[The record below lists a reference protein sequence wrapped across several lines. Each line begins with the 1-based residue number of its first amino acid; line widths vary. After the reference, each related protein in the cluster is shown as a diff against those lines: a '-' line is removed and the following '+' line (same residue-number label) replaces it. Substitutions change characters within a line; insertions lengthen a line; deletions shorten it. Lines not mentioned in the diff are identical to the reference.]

1 MPLYNWQGVTL
12 QGETRHGKMFASS
25 YHELE
30 QELLRNAIG
39 LTRARSAL
47 TYKITNQER
56 DVFFSHLASLL
67 CAHIPLY
74 QALCTIALSTQGYLE
89 EVLTD
94 VAHRVAQGKALSV
107 ALAVHSLTDEVS
119 RPLITVGEKTGTLGQ
134 VVGQY
139 VTYQE
144 QVATLKAQLY
154 QALIGPLVTLSFF
167 LVTLMSMIFFIVPQ
181 FSSYYQAY
189 GIEVPYGITIL
200 LGIRSFIVGQSLI
213 VVLLCFLVLG
223 IGLSAAHKTE
233 RGRLVYEWLLS
244 RMPLVGAFHRTVAQ
258 ARIARV
264 LGMLL
269 TNRVALVQALQAAEE
284 VTRFLTYKYAL
295 ANLRKSVVQGTPLSH
310 AWKDSVLTD
319 PEIEALLVMG
329 HTSGNLGAMMLVAAE
344 RKEKKVEQRMKQCV
358 QLISPILLVILGLGV
373 GGLIMTLYLP
383 LITLSGSIG

>member
-1 MPLYNWQGVTL
+1 MPLYSWQGVTL
-12 QGETRHGKMFASS
+12 QGEIRHGKMFASS

-39 LTRARSAL
+39 VTHVRSAL
-47 TYKITNQER
+47 SHKITVQER
-56 DVFFSHLASLL
+56 DLFFSHLASLL